1 MIIGIDHGY
10 YAMKTKHCSFP
21 SGVIPY
27 EHEPYTNKGVLQ
39 YDGKYYV
46 CGTGR
51 QPLLRAKTENLNYY
65 LLTLAAI
72 AQELRFRDLPPK
84 ADVTIAAGLPLAGF
98 GREKK
103 NFREYLLGKKN
114 PAVFQYEGVPY
125 EIHISDIRLFPQGY
139 SALMIH
145 PELLQNEP
153 SVLLMD
159 IGGWTVDLMRLDN
172 NVPNAAT
179 CRSLELG
186 MIRCIDE
193 VKEQV
198 RRDVGLSVTD
208 AQVERVLAGKPC
220 SMDEDARGII
230 QKQGRLYTERLLS
243 AAMEAG
249 FDLKAIPVVMLGGGA
264 AVVKRNVAPQDGL
277 CRVFALLDDRVNAEG
292 FERILGRLSGGV
304 GKG

>member
-139 SALMIH
+139 SVMAVR
-145 PELLQNEP
+145 PDVFTGEA
-153 SVLLMD
+153 SVILVD
-159 IGGWTVDLMRLDN
+159 IGGWTIDLMRLDN
-172 NVPNAAT
+172 GVPNAAT
-179 CRSLELG
+179 CRSLEMG
-186 MIRCIDE
+186 VIRCQDE
-193 VKEQV
+193 AMEEV
-198 RRDVGLSVTD
+198 RRATGLSVTD
-208 AQVERVLAGKPC
+208 EQVERLLQGKGCSVSDEAAQIVRQAGRK
-220 SMDEDARGII
+220 
-230 QKQGRLYTERLLS
+230 YTERILS
-243 AAMEAG
+243 AIMECG
-249 FDLKAIPVVMLGGGA
+249 FDLRAVPSVFLGGGTKIFQRF
-264 AVVKRNVAPQDGL
+264 VTPQDRL
-277 CRVFALLDDRVNAEG
+277 CRLTALTDVHLNAAG
-292 FERILGRLSGGV
+292 FERLAGQMSKR
-304 GKG
+304 